1 MVYPD
6 LNLAQLSILIGIINY
21 TVSTGIINNSRQ
33 PDLSYPNT
41 CTLADTVYVYR
52 ASNFVF
58 EKDPHPLDAGFQ
70 VDHRLRFS

>member
-1 MVYPD
+1 MYSDTTGQVV
-6 LNLAQLSILIGIINY
+6 LN
-21 TVSTGIINNSRQ
+21 Q

-58 EKDPHPLDAGFQ
+58 EKDPHPLDVFGYDRSGCLELLMIP
-70 VDHRLRFS
+70 VDTV